1 MALDVDDDGAND
13 ENTENGKRGG
23 TLHSPVMDPSDESAV
38 KRKAII
44 RT

>member
-1 MALDVDDDGAND
+1 MALDIDDEAADD
-13 ENTENGKRGG
+13 KTTETCKRGG
-23 TLHSPVMDPSDESAV
+23 TLHSPAMGSSDESAV